1 MALPYNPFPTNYS
14 GPHFMTPQD
23 IRTLIENHLADTT
36 AEVSSNDN
44 VHFEATVISPAF
56 AGQRTLQRHRQV
68 YAALGSHMG
77 GDIHALSLQVYT
89 PEEWAARGA

>member
-1 MALPYNPFPTNYS
+1 
-14 GPHFMTPQD
+14 MTPQD
-23 IRTLIENHLADTT
+23 IKTLIESHLADTT
-36 AEVSSNDN
+36 AEVGSTDN

-68 YAALGSHMG
+68 YAALGARMG